1 MTILKLSEL
10 RKAKFI
16 GSSYF
21 IIVGLLCLTD
31 TFVNNRDYILRDLI
45 ILIILSLP
53 LIINKRL
60 FYLGFGLVSAPTL
73 LIMLILFVFLQNPIK
88 ADTSPAVFFFGC
100 LIFALGFLASL
111 TLIHVG
117 TYTKKRHR
125 FRIL

>member
-1 MTILKLSEL
+1 MTNSKLNNL
-10 RKAKFI
+10 QKAKFI

-21 IIVGLLCLTD
+21 IVVALFSFIHTLLYSS
-31 TFVNNRDYILRDLI
+31 DYVLRDFI

-60 FYLGFGLVSAPTL
+60 FYLGFGLVTAPTL
-73 LIMLILFVFLQNPIK
+73 LVMLILFLFLQNPIK

-100 LIFALGFLASL
+100 LFFFVGLLAAL
-111 TLIHVG
+111 TLIHIG
-117 TYTKKRHR
+117 TYTKEKHR

>member
-10 RKAKFI
+10 RKAKLI

-21 IIVGLLCLTD
+21 IIVGLFSFIHTLIYT
-31 TFVNNRDYILRDLI
+31 NDYWLRDLI
-45 ILIILSLP
+45 ILTILSLP